1 MLCFFFF
8 FSGGRGVNC
17 IQKIWSLCSFHFCC
31 SRLFCVF
38 WLVGGFHS
46 HANVLHL
53 CIGSQTNI
61 KTFIR
66 KLPPSF
72 VGGRVSP
79 RAKTL
84 PFMEFGKH
92 NEHESSDD
100 IHHLP
105 HVGNSTSQVSFLEG
119 NWQMSRIPMGKWYKN
134 MTDVISPLNLQRR
147 RTSTGSVELSSQFF
161 VRRCSHRWFVLSPQD
176 HGGGIPFPTG
186 HLECQDHLMLRD
198 HHVTTPPQFFVLQ
211 ALRW

>member
-1 MLCFFFF
+1 MGYTDILPMNWCRISSIKSISTLLCFFFS
-8 FSGGRGVNC
+8 SGGGVNF

-31 SRLFCVF
+31 SRLFWVF

-53 CIGSQTNI
+53 CIGSQKNI

-84 PFMEFGKH
+84 PFMEFGNH
-92 NEHESSDD
+92 HEHESSDD
-100 IHHLP
+100 ISSP
-105 HVGNSTSQVSFLEG
+105 STCRKFTFQVSFLEG
-119 NWQMSRIPMGKWYKN
+119 N
-134 MTDVISPLNLQRR
+134 
-147 RTSTGSVELSSQFF
+147 
-161 VRRCSHRWFVLSPQD
+161 
-176 HGGGIPFPTG
+176 
-186 HLECQDHLMLRD
+186 
-198 HHVTTPPQFFVLQ
+198 
-211 ALRW
+211 